1 MSVVEKT
8 LFVDRR
14 WALQRLVRLL
24 SCIRFDEVLVLQG
37 TPALGA
43 LFAIGPLTTTVW
55 PGLLAL
61 AIASCCLV
69 AHVFLFNDWSGAS
82 TDLHDPNR
90 AEQVFTAR
98 GVRSGAVGALCIALL
113 IPGLVPLIPFGP
125 TPLLLALVLVAL
137 STLYSAPGTP
147 MKGVPLAS
155 SALHLAGGLVHF
167 LIGYSVFRALDMRGV
182 AIGAYFALTFVAGHL
197 THEARDC
204 VADASSG
211 ICTNAVHFGPARNF
225 LAGFTLFTIADA
237 LLVVLAVSGFLPRLV
252 LFAAAT
258 YPLHLW
264 WTWQAWRAGLGFAN
278 IRRLQMRYRM
288 LYAIIGIGMALAT
301 QLPG

>member
-14 WALQRLVRLL
+14 WMPRQLLRLL
-24 SCIRFDEVLVLQG
+24 ACIRLDEVLVLQG
-37 TPALGA
+37 TPLLGA
-43 LFAIGPLTTTVW
+43 LFAIGPVSAAAW

-61 AIASCCLV
+61 AVASCCLV
-69 AHVFLFNDWSGAS
+69 AHVYLFNDWSGAS

-90 AEQVFTAR
+90 AGRVFIAR
-98 GVRSGAVGALCIALL
+98 GISSSSVGALCIAVL
-113 IPGLVPLIPFGP
+113 IPGVALLIPFGP
-125 TPLLLALVLVAL
+125 TPMLLALMLVAL
-137 STLYSAPGTP
+137 SALYSAPGTA

-155 SALHLAGGLVHF
+155 SALHLVGGLVHF
-167 LIGYSVFRALDMRGV
+167 LIGYSLFRALDMRGV

-204 VADASSG
+204 TADARSG
-211 ICTNAVHFGPARNF
+211 IRTNAVHFGPARNF
-225 LAGFTLFTIADA
+225 LAGFMLFTLADA
-237 LLVVLAVSGFLPRLV
+237 LLLILALSGFVPRIV

-264 WTWQAWRAGLGFAN
+264 WTWQTWKAGLGFAN
-278 IRRLQMRYRM
+278 IRGLQMRYRM